1 MSRAR
6 LIFFADAERLCY
18 TTGNDPAESSI
29 PMSTDRSERL
39 RAIRDAVVN
48 LTESPL
54 FEYRR
59 NNNYFPVI
67 GQGDHYADI
76 MFIGEAPG
84 KNEAETGRP
93 FCGASG
99 RVLDE
104 LLASIDLNRE
114 DVYVTNILKDRPP
127 NNRDPLK
134 SEIELYAPF
143 LEQQIEVIQPKVI
156 ATLGRFSME
165 FILRRFGAYQ
175 ANQKISQLHG
185 AVIKVRAAYGS
196 AAVVPL
202 FHPAAALYNASQR
215 ETLEKDFQVLK
226 KFDAPAQPGTMRLL

>member
-1 MSRAR
+1 
-6 LIFFADAERLCY
+6 
-18 TTGNDPAESSI
+18 
-29 PMSTDRSERL
+29 MSTDRTEQL
-39 RAIRDAVVN
+39 RAIRDELVN
-48 LTESPL
+48 LKESPL
-54 FEYRR
+54 YDYRQR
-59 NNNYFPVI
+59 NGYFPVI

-104 LLASIDLNRE
+104 LLASIQLERP
-114 DVYVTNILKDRPP
+114 DVYVTNIVKDRPP

-134 SEIELYAPF
+134 TEIDLYAPF
-143 LEQQIEVIQPKVI
+143 LERQIGIIQPKVI

-165 FILRRFGAYQ
+165 FILRRFGAFQ

-185 AVIKVRAAYGS
+185 TVIKVRTAYGRAS
-196 AAVVPL
+196 VVPL
-202 FHPAAALYNASQR
+202 YHPAAALYNASQR
-215 ETLEKDFQVLK
+215 DTLEKDFQVLK
-226 KFDAPAQPGTMRLL
+226 QFISAGESGTMKLL

>member
-1 MSRAR
+1 M
-6 LIFFADAERLCY
+6 
-18 TTGNDPAESSI
+18 
-29 PMSTDRSERL
+29 MSTDRTEQL
-39 RAIRDAVVN
+39 RAIRDELVN
-48 LTESPL
+48 LKESPL
-54 FEYRR
+54 YDYRQR
-59 NNNYFPVI
+59 NGYFPVI

-104 LLASIDLNRE
+104 LLASIQLERPK
-114 DVYVTNILKDRPP
+114 VYVTNIVKDRPP

-134 SEIELYAPF
+134 TEIDLYAPF
-143 LEQQIEVIQPKVI
+143 LERQLGIIQPKVI

-165 FILRRFGAYQ
+165 FILRRFGAFQ

-185 AVIKVRAAYGS
+185 TVIKVRTAYGS
-196 AAVVPL
+196 ASVVPL
-202 FHPAAALYNASQR
+202 YHPAAALYNAGQR
-215 ETLEKDFQVLK
+215 DTLEEDFKVLK
-226 KFDAPAQPGTMRLL
+226 QFISAGDSGKMKLL

>member
-1 MSRAR
+1 MS
-6 LIFFADAERLCY
+6 
-18 TTGNDPAESSI
+18 S
-29 PMSTDRSERL
+29 DRTEQL
-39 RAIRDAVVN
+39 RAIRDELVN

-54 FEYRR
+54 YEYRQR
-59 NNNYFPVI
+59 NNYFPVI
-67 GQGDHYADI
+67 GQGSHHADI

-104 LLASIDLNRE
+104 LLESIELDRQ
-114 DVYVTNILKDRPP
+114 DVYVTNIVKDRPP

-134 SEIELYAPF
+134 TEIDLYAPF
-143 LEQQIEVIQPKVI
+143 LERQIGIIQPKVI

-165 FILRRFGAYQ
+165 FILRRFGAFQ

-185 AVIKVRAAYGS
+185 QVIKVRTAYGRAS
-196 AAVVPL
+196 VVPQY
-202 FHPAAALYNASQR
+202 HPAAALYNASQR

-226 KFDAPAQPGTMRLL
+226 QFIGGGESGESGTMRLL

>member
-1 MSRAR
+1 MSADRRAQ
-6 LIFFADAERLCY
+6 
-18 TTGNDPAESSI
+18 
-29 PMSTDRSERL
+29 L
-39 RAIRDAVVN
+39 RAIKDAVVN

-54 FEYRR
+54 YEYRKK
-59 NNNYFPVI
+59 NGYFPVI

-104 LLASIDLNRE
+104 LLASIDLKRE

-134 SEIELYAPF
+134 KEIDLYRPF
-143 LEQQIEVIQPKVI
+143 LEEQIEIIQPKVI
-156 ATLGRFSME
+156 ATLGRFAME
-165 FILRRFGAYQ
+165 FILRRFGALQ
-175 ANQKISQLHG
+175 ASQKISQLHG
-185 AVIKVRAAYGS
+185 AVIKVRTGYGKAS
-196 AAVVPL
+196 VVPL
-202 FHPAAALYNASQR
+202 FHPAAALYNAGQR
-215 ETLEKDFQVLK
+215 STLEADFQVLRK
-226 KFDAPAQPGTMRLL
+226 LDSPAQPGTMRLL